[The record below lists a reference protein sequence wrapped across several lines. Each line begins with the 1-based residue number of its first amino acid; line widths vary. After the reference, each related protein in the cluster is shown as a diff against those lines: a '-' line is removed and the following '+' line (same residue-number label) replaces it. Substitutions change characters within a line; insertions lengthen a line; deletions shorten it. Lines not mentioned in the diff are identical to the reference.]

1 MVQNMEKNRRRFI
14 IHELMK
20 PGFITEENQEIVL
33 IESEE
38 SGKSELKV
46 RLALSDNLCI
56 SNVDKKN
63 TELQFF
69 QNDQGKSMNKRV
81 DHIIFEHQW
90 DDIWKLYLIEMKS
103 SVGTKK
109 WHEIKGKFRVS
120 YLLSHAVAGM
130 LELKISETRMY
141 TTFERVRFL
150 PSETIPTARR
160 VKPGVQLVRM
170 EEEWSGQAACRL
182 RLKKEYRSGRKRPDS
197 ARDGMDW
204 IVKRCCQLFWECRIL
219 CRSCFIFLSCGQM
232 PCLCEDLASAEP
244 V

>member
-1 MVQNMEKNRRRFI
+1 MEKNRRRFI

-38 SGKSELKV
+38 SGKSELKI

-81 DHIIFEHQW
+81 DHIIFVHQG

-109 WHEIKGKFRVS
+109 WHEIKGKFRAS

-170 EEEWSGQAACRL
+170 EEEWSGQRFGLNFGEGVSFVHTPIQMIRDENGVLTGCLAEDGQGRL
-182 RLKKEYRSGRKRPDS
+182 PAD
-197 ARDGMDW
+197 
-204 IVKRCCQLFWECRIL
+204 
-219 CRSCFIFLSCGQM
+219 
-232 PCLCEDLASAEP
+232 
-244 V
+244 

>member
-1 MVQNMEKNRRRFI
+1 MGKDRRRFI

-20 PGFITEENQEIVL
+20 PGFITEENQEMVL

-63 TELQFF
+63 TEIQFF
-69 QNDQGKSMNKRV
+69 QNDQRKSMNKRV
-81 DHIIFEHQW
+81 DHIIFEHQG

-109 WHEIKGKFRVS
+109 WREIKGKFRAS
-120 YLLSHAVAGM
+120 YLLSQAVAGM

-141 TTFERVRFL
+141 TTFERVQFL

-160 VKPGVQLVRM
+160 VKSGVQLVRM
-170 EEEWSGQAACRL
+170 EEEWSGQRFGLNFGECV
-182 RLKKEYRSGRKRPDS
+182 PFVHTPIQMV
-197 ARDGMDW
+197 RDENGVLTGCLIED
-204 IVKRCCQLFWECRIL
+204 
-219 CRSCFIFLSCGQM
+219 GQDKL
-232 PCLCEDLASAEP
+232 PAD
-244 V
+244 

>member
-1 MVQNMEKNRRRFI
+1 M
-14 IHELMK
+14 L
-20 PGFITEENQEIVL
+20 QEIVL

-81 DHIIFEHQW
+81 DHIIFEHQG

-109 WHEIKGKFRVS
+109 WHEIKGKFRAS

-141 TTFERVRFL
+141 TTFERVRFCLLKQFRRQGGLSLECSWLGWKRNGQGRL
-150 PSETIPTARR
+150 PA
-160 VKPGVQLVRM
+160 
-170 EEEWSGQAACRL
+170 
-182 RLKKEYRSGRKRPDS
+182 D
-197 ARDGMDW
+197 
-204 IVKRCCQLFWECRIL
+204 
-219 CRSCFIFLSCGQM
+219 
-232 PCLCEDLASAEP
+232 
-244 V
+244 

>member
-1 MVQNMEKNRRRFI
+1 MEKDRRRFI

-20 PGFITEENQEIVL
+20 PGFITEENQEMVL

-63 TELQFF
+63 TEIQFF
-69 QNDQGKSMNKRV
+69 QNDQRKSMNKRV
-81 DHIIFEHQW
+81 DHIIFEHQG

-103 SVGTKK
+103 SVGTQK
-109 WHEIKGKFRVS
+109 WHEIKGKFRAS
-120 YLLSHAVAGM
+120 YLLSQAVAGM
-130 LELKISETRMY
+130 LGLKISETRMY

-160 VKPGVQLVRM
+160 VKSGVQLVRM
-170 EEEWSGQAACRL
+170 EEEWSGQRFGLNFGECV
-182 RLKKEYRSGRKRPDS
+182 SFVHTPIQMI
-197 ARDGMDW
+197 RDENGVLTGCLIED
-204 IVKRCCQLFWECRIL
+204 
-219 CRSCFIFLSCGQM
+219 GQGKQ
-232 PCLCEDLASAEP
+232 PAD
-244 V
+244 